1 MEVVNISEFKKRYLT
16 ILERVEK
23 TRQPILITRRGK
35 TIAKIMAV
43 SGCIEKTSWLGSM
56 SSTGVIVGD
65 IVKPVL
71 EETTWEI
78 FRN

>member
-1 MEVVNISEFKKRYLT
+1 MEVVNISEFKKKYLA
-16 ILERVEK
+16 ILEKVEQ
-23 TRQPILITRRGK
+23 TGQPILITRRGK
-35 TIAKIMAV
+35 TIAKITAAYEPP
-43 SGCIEKTSWLGSM
+43 EKTSWLGSL

>member
-1 MEVVNISEFKKRYLT
+1 MEVVNISEFKKKYLA
-16 ILERVEK
+16 ILEKVEK

-35 TIAKIMAV
+35 TIAQITAV
-43 SGCIEKTSWLGSM
+43 YGYIEKASWLGCL
-56 SSTGVIVGD
+56 SSTGVIVGN